1 MEEIDWPGMWRKA
14 LEESSWGQRAVKPE
28 YWDGRVDQFEG
39 VIKQSNRVEM
49 ILSRIVIE
57 PDYTILDIGAG
68 PGTVTIPLAKAA
80 AALTAIEP
88 SAGMLTRLTENALKE
103 EVSNIRCIGKK
114 WEDVEL
120 GKDIDAGEH
129 DVVLASYSIVMK
141 EIRSTLLKMNDA
153 AKRYVYIFTGAGH
166 KTAKNSFWSTIHS
179 GKPSPDYIYLYN
191 ILYQLGIYA
200 NVAIMD
206 SEFEMRFPDLDVAVQ
221 HYIQHFKGWIDLA
234 EDSEEKLRAYLSE
247 NLVEYDGMLSL
258 KQNMKTAMIW
268 WAKESENSEL
278 NSLGERRNDA

>member
-57 PDYTILDIGAG
+57 QDYTILDIGAG

-80 AALTAIEP
+80 EALTAIEP
-88 SAGMLTRLTENALKE
+88 SAGMLTRLTENASKE

-114 WEDVEL
+114 WEDVER
-120 GKDIDAGEH
+120 GKDIDAGEY

-141 EIRSTLLKMNDA
+141 EIRSTLLKMNDV

-166 KTAKNSFWSTIHS
+166 KTASNSF
-179 GKPSPDYIYLYN
+179 
-191 ILYQLGIYA
+191 
-200 NVAIMD
+200 
-206 SEFEMRFPDLDVAVQ
+206 
-221 HYIQHFKGWIDLA
+221 
-234 EDSEEKLRAYLSE
+234 
-247 NLVEYDGMLSL
+247 
-258 KQNMKTAMIW
+258 
-268 WAKESENSEL
+268 
-278 NSLGERRNDA
+278 